1 MSFYPK
7 DNTPGCTRQACAFA
21 ASYEQFKALDVVV
34 IGASAQQLEDLQHR
48 LGNYYDANGLSSI
61 EVNGN
66 CIAMIFNVD
75 EIPGSIERV
84 KGHICDLVMVM

>member
-1 MSFYPK
+1 MVKNVEFSTDKFE
-7 DNTPGCTRQACAFA
+7 DSIG
-21 ASYEQFKALDVVV
+21 LDVVV
-34 IGASAQQLEDLQHR
+34 IGASAQQLENLQRH
-48 LGNYYDANGLSSI
+48 LDNYYDANGLSSI

-66 CIAMIFNVD
+66 CIAMIFNDD

>member
-1 MSFYPK
+1 MVKNVKFSTDKFK
-7 DNTPGCTRQACAFA
+7 DSIG
-21 ASYEQFKALDVVV
+21 LDVVV

>member
-1 MSFYPK
+1 MVKNVEFSTDKYK
-7 DNTPGCTRQACAFA
+7 DSIG
-21 ASYEQFKALDVVV
+21 LDVVV
-34 IGASAQQLEDLQHR
+34 IGASAQQLDDLQRR
-48 LGNYYDANGLSSI
+48 LDNYYDANGLSSI

>member
-1 MSFYPK
+1 MVKNVEFSTDKFE
-7 DNTPGCTRQACAFA
+7 DSIG
-21 ASYEQFKALDVVV
+21 LDVVV

-48 LGNYYDANGLSSI
+48 LDNYYDANGLSSI

-66 CIAMIFNVD
+66 CIVMIFNDD
-75 EIPGSIERV
+75 EIGSIERV

>member
-1 MSFYPK
+1 MVKNVEFSTDKYK
-7 DNTPGCTRQACAFA
+7 DSIG
-21 ASYEQFKALDVVV
+21 LDVVV
-34 IGASAQQLEDLQHR
+34 IGASAQQLNDLQRR
-48 LGNYYDANGLSSI
+48 LDNYYDANGLSSI